1 MATDQAGPTPAVL
14 EVRDVRVTVNGVRAL
29 GGVSFD
35 VPEGSLFGLIGPNGA
50 GKTTIMNVIS
60 AVITPQHGSV
70 RFRGRELTGTS
81 TVARVRS
88 GILRS
93 FQQVRLLEDL
103 TVLDNLLLGRERFRT
118 VGLLR
123 QIGGSRTG
131 RRQARR
137 DLEAAQEVAA
147 VLGLS
152 DLLHRD
158 VQDLPFGARRLV
170 DVGRA
175 FAAEPD
181 LLLLD
186 EPAAGLDV
194 TSRRLLLDAIKQ
206 AQRTTGA
213 TVMLVEHDVDLVR
226 RACEEAVVLSNG
238 EVLARGTPTE
248 VLADPAVLRAYFGR
262 NDA

>member
-1 MATDQAGPTPAVL
+1 VTDTAVL
-14 EVRDVRVTVNGVRAL
+14 EVRDVHVTVNGVRAL
-29 GGVSFD
+29 GGVTFD

-60 AVITPQHGSV
+60 AVITPQRGSV
-70 RFRGRELTGTS
+70 RFRGEDLTGAG
-81 TVARVRS
+81 TVARVRA

-123 QIGGSRTG
+123 QICGSRTG

-137 DLEAAQEVAA
+137 DLAMAREVAA

-152 DLLHRD
+152 DVLGRD
-158 VQDLPFGARRLV
+158 VRDLPFGVRRLV

-175 FAAEPD
+175 FLAEPAQ
-181 LLLLD
+181 LQLD

-226 RACEEAVVLSNG
+226 RACGDAVVLSNG
-238 EVLARGTPTE
+238 EVLARGAPAE
-248 VLADPAVLRAYFGR
+248 VLADPAVLRAYFGH

>member
-1 MATDQAGPTPAVL
+1 MTDTAVL
-14 EVRDVRVTVNGVRAL
+14 EVRDVHVTVNGVRAL
-29 GGVSFD
+29 GGVTFD

-60 AVITPQHGSV
+60 AVITPQRGSV
-70 RFRGRELTGTS
+70 RFRGEDLTGAG
-81 TVARVRS
+81 TVARVRA

-123 QIGGSRTG
+123 QICGSRTG

-137 DLEAAQEVAA
+137 DLEVARKVAA

-152 DLLHRD
+152 DVLGRD
-158 VQDLPFGARRLV
+158 VRDLPFGVRRLV

-175 FAAEPD
+175 FVAEPD

-226 RACEEAVVLSNG
+226 RACGDAVVLSNG
-238 EVLARGTPTE
+238 EVLARGAPAE
-248 VLADPAVLRAYFGR
+248 VLADPAVLRAYFGH